1 MDFLVKFVNEGD
13 KNEMNDDNLVD
24 FIVRRYHGTFCTYG
38 VPVLEDTS
46 SKKLPVV
53 WVVDMED
60 DDEME
65 GMEAYNLGDILEDI
79 AFLLE
84 DYDPRIESIRHAVRR
99 VGRGFE
105 FIVS

>member
-1 MDFLVKFVNEGD
+1 MDFLVKFVKEGD
-13 KNEMNDDNLVD
+13 KYANDNLVD
-24 FIVRRYHGTFCTYG
+24 FIVRRYHGTFCT
-38 VPVLEDTS
+38 EDVIVFEDRS

-53 WVVDMED
+53 WVEDMED

-65 GMEAYNLGDILEDI
+65 GTEAYNLGDILEDI

-84 DYDPRIESIRHAVRR
+84 DYDPNIESIRHEVRR

>member
-1 MDFLVKFVNEGD
+1 MDFLVRFVNEGD
-13 KNEMNDDNLVD
+13 KYANDSLVD
-24 FIVRRYHGTFCTYG
+24 FIVRRYHGTFCAED
-38 VPVLEDTS
+38 VVVLEDRS

-65 GMEAYNLGDILEDI
+65 GTKADNLGDILEDI

-84 DYDPRIESIRHAVRR
+84 DYDPNIESIRHEVRR
-99 VGRGFE
+99 VGHGFE